1 MAPSKG
7 KVGWREDGE
16 LGLMGKAAGA
26 KRALSGTACTLAA
39 RHPARS
45 VELVGSGPLVEPY
58 AHRTGAYSGLIPNHA
73 AAVAEATAMKRILIV
88 EDQPDIRE
96 LVRMTLEMED
106 FEVHEAENG
115 DIGLQMAAR
124 LLPDLML
131 LDVMMPGSVDGLGVC
146 QRIKAD
152 AAGKRTKVVMLSA
165 RNQEA
170 DRQAGRKAGADAY
183 LGKPF
188 SPRQL
193 LDVIGRVL

>member
-1 MAPSKG
+1 
-7 KVGWREDGE
+7 
-16 LGLMGKAAGA
+16 
-26 KRALSGTACTLAA
+26 
-39 RHPARS
+39 
-45 VELVGSGPLVEPY
+45 
-58 AHRTGAYSGLIPNHA
+58 
-73 AAVAEATAMKRILIV
+73 MKRILIV

-124 LLPDLML
+124 LSPDLVL
-131 LDVMMPGSVDGLGVC
+131 LDVMMPGSLDGLGVC
-146 QRIKAD
+146 ERIKAD
-152 AAGKRTKVVMLSA
+152 AARRRTKVVMLSA

-183 LGKPF
+183 LSKPF